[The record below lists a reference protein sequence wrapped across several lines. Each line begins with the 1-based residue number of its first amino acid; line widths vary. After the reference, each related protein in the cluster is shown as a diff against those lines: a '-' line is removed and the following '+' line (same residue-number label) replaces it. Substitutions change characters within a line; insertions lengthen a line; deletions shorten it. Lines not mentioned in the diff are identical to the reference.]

1 MLVRTHTTQ
10 HCSCDQ
16 SCDSYVT
23 VMCSGCVFPG
33 ALQRLKEDGIR
44 LYLQGLF
51 YQRYNEDEVVLEV
64 QVMCTLTL
72 QWET

>member
-1 MLVRTHTTQ
+1 MTSH
-10 HCSCDQ
+10 
-16 SCDSYVT
+16 VT

-64 QVMCTLTL
+64 QVMCIVA
-72 QWET
+72 